1 MVKVKRRNELHKAI
15 VNNKAAKMNILIYG
29 AGILVRL

>member
-1 MVKVKRRNELHKAI
+1 MVKSKTRNELPKAI

-29 AGILVRL
+29 AGILVSL